1 MGRDRESAEIL
12 EFKGKSHISKADLEE
27 RKRSR
32 FVLGD
37 SNLVEPLH
45 VADDPVAH
53 EKWIWLIDLYNSSR
67 QFKNHI
73 TTANTDQIA
82 TYCILY
88 SNQLSIIENLKN
100 SKGQSRAALSN
111 ALLKTSTELNKL
123 GKDLLLD
130 FFSMAK
136 VQAPPEEKP
145 KDPLQAAGFGNV

>member
-12 EFKGKSHISKADLEE
+12 EFKGKSHNSKADLEE

-37 SNLVEPLH
+37 SNLVEPHH
-45 VADDPVAH
+45 VADDHVAH
-53 EKWIWLIDLYNSSR
+53 EKWVWLIDLYNSSK

-111 ALLKTSTELNKL
+111 ALIKTSTELNKL

-136 VQAPPEEKP
+136 VQAPPKEKT
-145 KDPLQAAGFGNV
+145 KDPLEAAGFGNV